1 MYLLLHFQLFL
12 LAHDSLH
19 RLSLLAVVA
28 AWLADAAVLVFLVV
42 AKVSGVVLVMPIAMV
57 ELEVLVRLA
66 VEEVVAKVFCNP
78 LYL

>member
-1 MYLLLHFQLFL
+1 MT
-12 LAHDSLH
+12 
-19 RLSLLAVVA
+19 
-28 AWLADAAVLVFLVV
+28 V